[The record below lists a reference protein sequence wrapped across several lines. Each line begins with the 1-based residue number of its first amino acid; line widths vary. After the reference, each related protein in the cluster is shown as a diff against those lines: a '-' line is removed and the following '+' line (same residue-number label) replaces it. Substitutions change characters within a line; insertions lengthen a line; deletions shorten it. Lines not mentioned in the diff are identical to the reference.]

1 MSTYHLH
8 RFSLHYT
15 SLCKSNGTDLQMA
28 GSANVHGRKNY
39 ITYLGTSHVTRLL
52 HQFSWSYDP
61 AMHTGTRENLMQYG
75 YANKNLYKY
84 SWSRSR
90 WSRLTQTYIISPDY
104 YTLTTVPPSPQYRF
118 SRLPRHTCQQS
129 DWTPPRLL
137 SCQHPKPYTSVA
149 STFFLSLDLFFLTF
163 WGIFFCLSC
172 FFSYWSVTFKKK
184 LFPHIAKQLAQRK
197 SPAKLSH
204 SIC

>member
-8 RFSLHYT
+8 RFSVHYT
-15 SLCKSNGTDLQMA
+15 TLCKSNGTDLQMA
-28 GSANVHGRKNY
+28 GSVNVHGRKNY

-104 YTLTTVPPSPQYRF
+104 YTLTTVPPIPPIPILAPSPPHMSTIWLNPAKAPF
-118 SRLPRHTCQQS
+118 LPAPKTIYQFA
-129 DWTPPRLL
+129 
-137 SCQHPKPYTSVA
+137 QHI
-149 STFFLSLDLFFLTF
+149 FFVTRPFFLTF
-163 WGIFFCLSC
+163 WGIFFASPV